1 MAGFKPLKF
10 GVVYF
15 AAIDH
20 QNAQVECDVDTCLHF
35 PMMPVGTW
43 SKGS

>member
-10 GVVYF
+10 GVVCF
-15 AAIDH
+15 AVIDH
-20 QNAQVECDVDTCLHF
+20 QNAQVEYDVDPFLHL
-35 PMMPVGTW
+35 PMMPVGAW